1 MILIEVNIY
10 SWQKKRTGS
19 SSLRYGEMIPVE
31 EQDMQRC
38 DVLLR
43 SEDTKGLVSDVN
55 PGVATTVHD
64 AMSCA
69 IVVRDR
75 HSSS

>member
-1 MILIEVNIY
+1 
-10 SWQKKRTGS
+10 
-19 SSLRYGEMIPVE
+19 
-31 EQDMQRC
+31 MQRC